1 VAVAAHG
8 RHYDAVMGARL
19 AVLAAL
25 LLVLTACGSEDE
37 PEADR
42 ASSPTSEATGATPT
56 PTPPT
61 APATTETPKKLA
73 VPADAPRCKDVWVA
87 GEDLP
92 RDYKGC
98 VLAGEYFRAE
108 VLSCSSGQGIVRHE
122 RRFWAVRGGRISQ
135 ARNIIKD
142 KTYLD
147 MVARCRG

>member
-37 PEADR
+37 PEADP
-42 ASSPTSEATGATPT
+42 ASEPTSEA
-56 PTPPT
+56 
-61 APATTETPKKLA
+61 
-73 VPADAPRCKDVWVA
+73 CKDVWVA

-142 KTYLD
+142 KAYLD
-147 MVARCRG
+147 LVARCRG